1 MSKKKIV
8 LSPKTEVV
16 MIEFGDKIKKARLK
30 CKLSAEIVAE
40 KSNISRP
47 TLTAIE
53 KGAPTVSIGSYFL
66 VLQTLGLEKE
76 FVSTY
81 NKGLVANN

>member
-16 MIEFGDKIKKARLK
+16 LIEFGDKIRKTRLN
-30 CKLSAEIVAE
+30 CKLSAELVAE

-47 TLTAIE
+47 TLNAIE

-66 VLQTLGLEKE
+66 VLQTLGLERE
-76 FVSTY
+76 FVLTY
-81 NKGLVANN
+81 NKSLTANN